1 MARMHSRKKGKAGSK
16 RPLVTKP
23 QPWISYS
30 PEEIEQLVVKTAKT
44 GKTSAQI
51 GLVLRDSYGIPNSRK
66 ISNKKVNKI
75 LKEHKLE
82 QKIPEDLTAL
92 IKKEVIIIKHLEN
105 NKHDMPSRHGLLL
118 TESKIRRLTKY
129 YKRTGILP
137 QDWAYSRAQAK
148 ITI

>member
-1 MARMHSRKKGKAGSK
+1 M
-16 RPLVTKP
+16 
-23 QPWISYS
+23 
-30 PEEIEQLVVKTAKT
+30 AKT
-44 GKTSAQI
+44 KQSMEKPIWLNISEEELKKIIVELAGKYQPAQI

-66 ISNKKVNKI
+66 ISNKKVNQI